1 MPSLYRK
8 YRPQTWA
15 ELIGQ
20 DPIKLTLQKEL
31 ETSQLAHAYL
41 FSGPRGTGK
50 TTAARLLAKALNCAQ
65 RQEDKSEPCNQC
77 PSCEEISR
85 SQSIDVLEI
94 DAASHTG
101 VDNVRENIIDSAR
114 FSPTKS
120 RYKIFIIDEV
130 HMLSTSAFNALLKT
144 LEEPPAHVFFILAT
158 TEPHKLPSTILSR
171 CQRFDFKKIRL
182 DSIVKHLDFISG
194 NEGFKIETDVLEQVG
209 RLSEGCLRDAQSIL
223 EQLFSL
229 GEKKITQK
237 EAGLILPRSNFHQVL
252 ELLELMI
259 AKKLKEAIL
268 LLNTL
273 VEEGVDLL
281 NFTDDIIQTLHLC
294 LLVKTDQETAKTA
307 FEIDEASMKKI
318 NNLVKNVSLNSL
330 VKATELFLKQ
340 KTLIRSSPI
349 PQLPLEI
356 ALIELCGETDS
367 VADSSCHS
375 DRSADGARSGACLPA
390 GRESLRENKSTLD
403 NKKTETTK
411 EAAAVV
417 DKTEILVQDTEKAV
431 GENPGTLEE
440 IKNKWLLFLKKV
452 QDYNHSLPFILKMG
466 EPTKVCGKKVHIN
479 FKFTFHRDK
488 INEPKIRALAEK
500 ALNEVMNCNNLC
512 IEGCYSPNLVIQN
525 EQAVGAGNEDLIAN
539 LAKSFGGQ
547 VVD

>member
-1 MPSLYRK
+1 
-8 YRPQTWA
+8 
-15 ELIGQ
+15 
-20 DPIKLTLQKEL
+20 
-31 ETSQLAHAYL
+31 
-41 FSGPRGTGK
+41 
-50 TTAARLLAKALNCAQ
+50 
-65 RQEDKSEPCNQC
+65 
-77 PSCEEISR
+77 
-85 SQSIDVLEI
+85 
-94 DAASHTG
+94 
-101 VDNVRENIIDSAR
+101 
-114 FSPTKS
+114 
-120 RYKIFIIDEV
+120 
-130 HMLSTSAFNALLKT
+130 MLSTSAFNALLKT

-171 CQRFDFKKIRL
+171 CQRFDFKKISL
-182 DSIVKHLDFISG
+182 DNIVKHLDFISG
-194 NEGFKIETDVLEQVG
+194 NEGFKVETDVLEQVG

-229 GEKKITQK
+229 GEKKITKK

-252 ELLELMI
+252 ELLELMVN
-259 AKKLKEAIL
+259 KQLKETIL

-318 NNLVKNVSLNSL
+318 NSLVKNVSLNSL

-340 KTLIRSSPI
+340 KTLLRSSPI

-356 ALIELCGETDS
+356 ALIELCGDANNA
-367 VADSSCHS
+367 VDPSCHS
-375 DRSADGARSGACLPA
+375 DQSGGIPPKNNPPPIPA
-390 GRESLRENKSTLD
+390 STPHL
-403 NKKTETTK
+403 
-411 EAAAVV
+411 
-417 DKTEILVQDTEKAV
+417 DKTKILVQDTEEV
-431 GENPGTLEE
+431 TEENPGTLEE
-440 IKNKWLLFLKKV
+440 IKNKWLIFLKKV

-466 EPTKVCGKKVHIN
+466 EPTKVCGKKVHIS

-500 ALNEVMNCNNLC
+500 ALNEVMNSTDLC
-512 IEGCYSPNLVIQN
+512 IEGCYSPNLVVQN
-525 EQAVGAGNEDLIAN
+525 EQSVETGGEDLIAS

>member
-1 MPSLYRK
+1 MSSLYRK

-31 ETSQLAHAYL
+31 ETSKLAHAYL

-158 TEPHKLPSTILSR
+158 TEPFKLPSTILSR
-171 CQRFDFKKIRL
+171 CQRFDFKKISL
-182 DSIVKHLDFISG
+182 DNIVKHLDFISG

-229 GEKKITQK
+229 GEKKITKK
-237 EAGLILPRSNFHQVL
+237 EACLILPRSNFHQVL

-259 AKKLKEAIL
+259 NKQLKEAIL

-281 NFTDDIIQTLHLC
+281 NFTDDVIQTLHLC

-318 NNLVKNVSLNSL
+318 NNLVKNVSLNNL

-340 KTLIRSSPI
+340 KTLLRSSPI

-356 ALIELCGETDS
+356 ALIELCGDTNSPGGIDP
-367 VADSSCHS
+367 A
-375 DRSADGARSGACLPA
+375 ARSGTITAPQP
-390 GRESLRENKSTLD
+390 RHKDKSTTQD
-403 NKKTETTK
+403 ITNKEPLQ
-411 EAAAVV
+411 ADGV
-417 DKTEILVQDTEKAV
+417 DKTETIGQNIEESLED
-431 GENPGTLEE
+431 NPTVLED
-440 IKNKWLLFLKKV
+440 IKNKWLIFLKKV

-466 EPTKVCGKKVHIN
+466 EPTKVCGKKVHIS

-500 ALNEVMNCNNLC
+500 ALNEVMNSNNLC

-525 EQAVGAGNEDLIAN
+525 EQSVGVGGEDLIAN

-547 VVD
+547 VID